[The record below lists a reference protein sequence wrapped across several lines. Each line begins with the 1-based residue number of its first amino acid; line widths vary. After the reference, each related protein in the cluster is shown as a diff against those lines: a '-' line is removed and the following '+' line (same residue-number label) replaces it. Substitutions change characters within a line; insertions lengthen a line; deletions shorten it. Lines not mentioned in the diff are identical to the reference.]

1 MSLSAGTRLGPYEIL
16 SALGAGGMGEVYRA
30 QDTRLDRTVAI
41 KVLPA
46 QFAAEPD
53 RLRRFDEEARAI
65 ASLNHPHICQI
76 YDIGPGYLVLEYIDG
91 TPPQGPLIPDEAVR
105 LGLQIVSALE
115 AAHQRRILHRD
126 LKPANILVTPKGNA
140 KVLDF
145 GLAKLMAVDGDVTR
159 TMEGTVLGT
168 AAYMSPEQ
176 AQGLT
181 LDERSDVFSFGA
193 VLYEMLSGRRAFRG
207 HTPFVTVTAVV
218 NEEPPPLET
227 PAALRRIVSR
237 CLAKQPRE
245 RFQTMAEVK
254 AALEQA
260 VVKPTEQQPS
270 IAVLPFSNMSRDPD
284 DEYFSDGLAEEI
296 INALTHVPGLNVTA
310 RTSAFAFRGKEQD
323 IRKIGEALDVRTI
336 LEGSVRR
343 AGSRIRVTAQLIN
356 AGNGYHLWS
365 ERYDRELTDVFAIQ
379 DQIVESIVR
388 ALRVR
393 LGRSEV
399 PVAARRHSTN
409 VAAYQ
414 DYLRGLN
421 HWYRRD
427 ADSIQ
432 RAAHSFEQ
440 AVQRDPNYA
449 LAHAGVAESYASLGW
464 YGLHADEART
474 KSRAALSRALALD
487 DTLAEVHAAA
497 GLCHLFL
504 EWDWPEAEQ
513 ALRTAIELE
522 PTHTRAKCWFAFLR
536 IVQSRF
542 GEACTF
548 AREAQA
554 LEPVSPYVSAILG
567 QALMINGQNTDALA
581 ELERGRDL
589 AHDSLQVLW
598 NSGAAY
604 MRSGLRD
611 ESVAVLERAAILSNR
626 DAYYLG
632 WLGWAYVMVNLR
644 EPAETTLDELEVRAR
659 TTYVSAVF
667 KAWILGALGRIDEA
681 FDLLEQGYQ
690 ERSPLLPWLVLPV
703 FDTMRNDARFND
715 LSRRMKL
722 A

>member
-1 MSLSAGTRLGPYEIL
+1 
-16 SALGAGGMGEVYRA
+16 
-30 QDTRLDRTVAI
+30 
-41 KVLPA
+41 
-46 QFAAEPD
+46 
-53 RLRRFDEEARAI
+53 
-65 ASLNHPHICQI
+65 
-76 YDIGPGYLVLEYIDG
+76 VLEYIDG
-91 TPPQGPLIPDEAVR
+91 TPPQGPLTPDEAVR

-207 HTPFVTVTAVV
+207 DTPFVTVTAVV

-227 PAALRRIVSR
+227 PAALERIVSR

-245 RFQTMAEVK
+245 RFQAMAEVK

-260 VVKPTEQQPS
+260 VVKPTDQQPS
-270 IAVLPFSNMSRDPD
+270 IAVLPFANMSRDPD

-388 ALRVR
+388 SLRVR
-393 LGRSEV
+393 LGRSEM
-399 PVAARRHSTN
+399 PAAARRHSTN
-409 VAAYQ
+409 VTAYQ

-432 RAAHSFEQ
+432 RAAHFFEQ

-449 LAHAGVAESYASLGW
+449 LAHAGVAESYASLG
-464 YGLHADEART
+464 AR
-474 KSRAALSRALALD
+474 R
-487 DTLAEVHAAA
+487 
-497 GLCHLFL
+497 
-504 EWDWPEAEQ
+504 
-513 ALRTAIELE
+513 
-522 PTHTRAKCWFAFLR
+522 
-536 IVQSRF
+536 
-542 GEACTF
+542 
-548 AREAQA
+548 
-554 LEPVSPYVSAILG
+554 
-567 QALMINGQNTDALA
+567 
-581 ELERGRDL
+581 
-589 AHDSLQVLW
+589 
-598 NSGAAY
+598 
-604 MRSGLRD
+604 
-611 ESVAVLERAAILSNR
+611 
-626 DAYYLG
+626 
-632 WLGWAYVMVNLR
+632 
-644 EPAETTLDELEVRAR
+644 
-659 TTYVSAVF
+659 
-667 KAWILGALGRIDEA
+667 
-681 FDLLEQGYQ
+681 
-690 ERSPLLPWLVLPV
+690 
-703 FDTMRNDARFND
+703 
-715 LSRRMKL
+715 
-722 A
+722 